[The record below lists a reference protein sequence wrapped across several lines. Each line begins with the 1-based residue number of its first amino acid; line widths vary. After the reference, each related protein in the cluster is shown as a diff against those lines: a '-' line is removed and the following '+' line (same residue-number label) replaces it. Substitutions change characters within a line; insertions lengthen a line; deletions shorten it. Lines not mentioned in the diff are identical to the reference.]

1 MLTHL
6 HREMSRVFS
15 QQAGMSFS
23 RILVLHELKHSGEV
37 SQSELQRR
45 LAMEGALLTRF
56 VKEMETEG
64 LVTRRV
70 DPRDN
75 RFTLVTLTP
84 AGRQLLDGLS
94 ARTDELEAR
103 LLEGLS
109 EEERAAMA
117 RGMERMLQNLSRW
130 QE

>member
-1 MLTHL
+1 
-6 HREMSRVFS
+6 
-15 QQAGMSFS
+15 MSFS
-23 RILVLHELKHSGEV
+23 RILVLHELKHSGEIN
-37 SQSELQRR
+37 QSELQRR

-56 VKEMETEG
+56 VKEMETAG

-84 AGRQLLDGLS
+84 AGRRLLDELS
-94 ARTDELEAR
+94 TRTAELEVR

-109 EEERAAMA
+109 EEERA
-117 RGMERMLQNLSRW
+117 GMVRCMKRMLQNLSKW